1 MTRIIPFL
9 VALAIL
15 AAAGPA
21 SAFDAKTF
29 RQQMT
34 LQQE

>member
-1 MTRIIPFL
+1 MNRLIPAL
-9 VALAIL
+9 LALAVL
-15 AAAGPA
+15 AAAGP
-21 SAFDAKTF
+21 SYAFDAKTF